1 MNLILKKLLVKMNT
15 CRQRAILTIDASDIL
30 LPRLLDSLV
39 AFGLSRNN
47 TKVDEL
53 LCQLKHELEL
63 ESLEKWSKQV
73 AFGDFFCKKQ

>member
-47 TKVDEL
+47 TKVVEL

-63 ESLEKWSKQV
+63 ERLEKCSKQV